1 MARDREVSVAALG
14 RADVIVTPASAAVR
28 SALDRSPVVR
38 RYTELAKGALNGAL
52 PPSVAAQHGAVCAIS
67 AQPDF
72 VVQLTT
78 SDAATSSRLAG
89 VDVVIRSVPL
99 STTLGRIPKSSAQPV
114 DCKTP

>member
-52 PPSVAAQHGAVCAIS
+52 PPSVAAQHGDFIDHAA
-67 AQPDF
+67 AYNEYKRDFADQPGL
-72 VVQLTT
+72 VLGTT
-78 SDAATSSRLAG
+78 H
-89 VDVVIRSVPL
+89 
-99 STTLGRIPKSSAQPV
+99 GRIPKSSAQPV